1 MARSTNAV
9 PANHPPDSGI
19 SAEAIRSIA
28 AIAGI
33 SLSNERAEA
42 LRPQL
47 EAHIGLLRVIS
58 ALDPKM
64 TEPAGELHLPWKGT
78 ENDD

>member
-9 PANHPPDSGI
+9 PAYRPPD
-19 SAEAIRSIA
+19 AEIPAETIRSIA

-47 EAHIGLLRVIS
+47 EAHVGLLRVIS
-58 ALDPKM
+58 ALEPR
-64 TEPAGELHLPWKGT
+64 TAEPAGELHLPWKGS
-78 ENDD
+78 ESDA